1 MDEPSSDP
9 ALELIDVTVERGG
22 KRVLEDIDLSVATG
36 KTTALVGPSGA
47 GKSSLLRCMNGL
59 DRPVEGSIKVAGLD
73 ISDIDPRELRR
84 RVGMIFQVPVVFPG
98 TVGDNVAY
106 GFDAFDRTAGEGAL
120 QTVGLDASFF
130 DRSANALSVG
140 QAQRVCI
147 ARALLREPDVLL
159 MDEPTSSLDRDAAAV
174 IERLV
179 KQLKDSGLT
188 VVFVTHDLEQARRVA
203 DSAALL
209 VDGRLR
215 YFGHPDSIHE
225 LWEEHA

>member
-1 MDEPSSDP
+1 MDEPNSDP

-47 GKSSLLRCMNGL
+47 SKSSLLRCMNGL
-59 DRPVEGSIKVAGLD
+59 DRPVEGSIRVAGLD

-98 TVGDNVAY
+98 TVGDNLAY

-140 QAQRVCI
+140 QGQRVCI